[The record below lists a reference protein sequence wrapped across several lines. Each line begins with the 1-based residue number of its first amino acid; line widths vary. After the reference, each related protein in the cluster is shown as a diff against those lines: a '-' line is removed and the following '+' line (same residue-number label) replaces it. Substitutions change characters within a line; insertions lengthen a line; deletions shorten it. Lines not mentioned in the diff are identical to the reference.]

1 VPDTVTVRIV
11 NYNYKPLLNLGNFAN
26 GLKWTS
32 VPLKPSTT
40 MRYLLTQP
48 SV

>member
-1 VPDTVTVRIV
+1 VTVRIV
-11 NYNYKPLLNLGNFAN
+11 NYKYTPLLNLGNFAN
-26 GLKWTS
+26 GLKWTA

-40 MRYLLTQP
+40 MRYMLTQP